1 MATPTRWGT
10 PADVLRLG
18 RVSLLTD
25 ISSEM
30 IVGVFALCFT
40 TVAGGSTALLG
51 LVEGLADAA
60 AASLDFW
67 AGWWSDRNG
76 RRKPFALA
84 GYGWST
90 LMKSLLLASP
100 SVASLATFRVLER
113 LGKSVR
119 GPPRDAW
126 LAAIAPEARRGYAFG
141 VHTALDKAG
150 AVIGPLIAYGVLAWR
165 GATPATY
172 ALLFA
177 LALIPALASVLVL
190 ARVAERRSP
199 PRERAALRVAWRA
212 LSPQFKRYLLP
223 AGLVALGYFSVGFLF
238 LRARAMGFA
247 VQDVVLLYGFSNG
260 VAVISAPLIGRL
272 GDGIGRGQLVVLSY
286 LSYALVCLGFAW
298 TSSPGAIIALFGLY
312 GGFTALDEAQSK
324 AFIADLEPTQRGMAL
339 GIYNAVTGALYL
351 VASLWAGLVWAQHA
365 QAAFI
370 TAAALG
376 AAALAAWVGVRPD
389 RPLGRR

>member
-67 AGWWSDRNG
+67 AGWWSDRTG

-113 LGKSVR
+113 LGKSV
-119 GPPRDAW
+119 PRPA
-126 LAAIAPEARRGYAFG
+126 ARRMA
-141 VHTALDKAG
+141 
-150 AVIGPLIAYGVLAWR
+150 R
-165 GATPATY
+165 GDRPRGTP
-172 ALLFA
+172 
-177 LALIPALASVLVL
+177 
-190 ARVAERRSP
+190 R
-199 PRERAALRVAWRA
+199 LRVRCAH
-212 LSPQFKRYLLP
+212 
-223 AGLVALGYFSVGFLF
+223 G
-238 LRARAMGFA
+238 AR
-247 VQDVVLLYGFSNG
+247 
-260 VAVISAPLIGRL
+260 
-272 GDGIGRGQLVVLSY
+272 
-286 LSYALVCLGFAW
+286 
-298 TSSPGAIIALFGLY
+298 
-312 GGFTALDEAQSK
+312 
-324 AFIADLEPTQRGMAL
+324 
-339 GIYNAVTGALYL
+339 
-351 VASLWAGLVWAQHA
+351 
-365 QAAFI
+365 
-370 TAAALG
+370 
-376 AAALAAWVGVRPD
+376 
-389 RPLGRR
+389 